1 MKQLNKLLYIIAA
14 VLLFAACKKE
24 NYAELN
30 KGNTPLAVTAS
41 KTSLI
46 LKEKE
51 KANDALELNWTTGSN
66 QGSDAA
72 ISYTIQL
79 AKQGTSFTNPISENM
94 GKVSYSRKF
103 TVKALNDSLL
113 NHFNAT
119 PGAEFNLEA
128 RVIATSNNSNVN
140 PETSPVIQ
148 IKITPYKAVSTTLY
162 LIGDATPN
170 GWNAGLATPLTA
182 VANNPGTFRWT
193 GQLTPGNFKF
203 ITTLG
208 QFLPSYNKGANASTL
223 VLRSD
228 FSQPDNQW
236 QITGNGIYTVE
247 VDIINLTITI
257 TQSTTP
263 PYNRLW
269 IVGDATPNGWNI
281 GSPNEM
287 QVDSSN
293 LFVFNYNEILN
304 SGEFKIP
311 TTTGNWGTDF
321 YMPTT
326 NHPLLTSTAVQLTPG
341 GSPDNKWQI
350 TTAGAYKIR
359 LDLLNL
365 TINIKQFTP
374 YTQLWLVGDA
384 TPAGWNI
391 GSPTPMTAVAG
402 DPYSFT
408 WTGPMTIGEFKIPTT
423 TGNWGC
429 DYFMPLVDQQ
439 GITSHLAKFVTAG
452 NPDHKWRI
460 TVAGNYKI
468 TFNQLKETIDIV
480 KL

>member
-1 MKQLNKLLYIIAA
+1 MKQLNKLYFIIVAA
-14 VLLFAACKKE
+14 LLFAACKKE

-30 KGNTPLAVTAS
+30 KGDIPLAVTAS
-41 KTSLI
+41 KTSII

-51 KANDALELNWTTGSN
+51 KDNDALTLNWTTGSN
-66 QGSDAA
+66 KGTNAS
-72 ISYTIQL
+72 ISYTLQL
-79 AKQGTSFTNPISENM
+79 AKQGTNFANPISENM
-94 GKVSYSRKF
+94 GKVTYSRMF
-103 TVKALNDSLL
+103 TVKVLNDSLL
-113 NHFNAT
+113 THFNAT
-119 PGAEFNLEA
+119 PGVEFNLEA
-128 RVIATSNNSNVN
+128 RVIASTDNSSVS
-140 PETSPVIQ
+140 PETSPVIL
-148 IKITPYKAVSTTLY
+148 IKVTPYQPVSSTLY

-182 VANNPGTFRWT
+182 VSGNPGAFIWT
-193 GQLTPGNFKF
+193 GRLVPGNFKF

-208 QFLPSYNKGANASTL
+208 QFLPSYNKGANNSTL
-223 VLRSD
+223 VLRTD

-236 QITGNGIYTVE
+236 QITTDGIYNIN

-263 PYNRLW
+263 PYSHLW

-281 GSPNEM
+281 GNPNEM
-287 QVDSSN
+287 SVDSSN
-293 LFVFNYNEILN
+293 LFVFNYNEVLN
-304 SGEFKIP
+304 NGEFKIP
-311 TTTGNWGTDF
+311 TATGNWGTDY
-321 YMPTT
+321 YMPPT
-326 NHPLLTSTAVQLTPG
+326 NHPPLSSTAVQLTPG

-350 TTAGAYKIR
+350 SSAGAYKIR

-365 TINIKQFTP
+365 TISIKQFTP

-391 GSPTPMTAVAG
+391 GSPTPMTAVSG
-402 DPYSFT
+402 DPYTFT
-408 WTGPMTIGEFKIPTT
+408 WTGAMTPGEFKIPTA

-429 DYFMPLVDQQ
+429 DYFMPLIDQQ
-439 GITSHLAKFVTAG
+439 GTASHLAKFVTAG
-452 NPDHKWRI
+452 SPDHKWRI